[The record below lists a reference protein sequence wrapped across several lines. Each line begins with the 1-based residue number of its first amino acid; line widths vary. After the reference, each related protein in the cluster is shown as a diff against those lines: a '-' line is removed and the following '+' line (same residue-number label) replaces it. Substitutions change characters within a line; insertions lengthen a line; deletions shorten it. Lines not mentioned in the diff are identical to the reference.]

1 MKANGSLLASL
12 VTLFLATGLSLSA
25 QAEGKRLLVVMK
37 EQGNLKA
44 ASATVARAGQIE
56 ESLDNINSLVVS
68 VNDDAALARLRANPA
83 VALVEEEVF
92 HPAPKLSRPL
102 ALPVERSIE
111 KAIPRYGSFQAG
123 PKTPWGILAVKAI
136 EAWGPSNAGAN
147 ARVLVLDT
155 GIDKDHPSLAANFEK
170 GQDFVGDNLQPYP
183 FADKIGHGTHC
194 AGTIAGV
201 ADASG
206 FTGVAPRAKILAG
219 RVCSAQGC
227 SNISIA
233 KGVNW
238 GIAERVDVISMSLG
252 GAWSTPAERDA
263 IAKADAAGIT
273 VVAAAGNDGTSRVS
287 YPAAL
292 PQVIAVGA
300 VDSKLVR
307 TSFSQYGPELA
318 VVAPGANVVSTV
330 PQGTGREADVQ
341 VSLNGAAAQRVVS
354 TTFEGAAEVPVPVD
368 NVLAFAGLGKAAD
381 FATANVQGKFAL
393 LSRGEITF
401 KEKVDNA
408 MKAGAAGVI
417 VYNNEP
423 GLIHGALTQDGS
435 RIAIPVFMVEQQVG
449 EAMRQA
455 IAANQVVRARVV
467 VLATD
472 YSPLDGTSMATP
484 HVAGVVALV
493 KSTNKTIKP
502 ADVKALLKRTAQAL
516 GPNANNE
523 YGAGIVNAQA
533 AVSAAAGANFGPR
546 MAAGF

>member
-1 MKANGSLLASL
+1 MKRANGSLLASL
-12 VTLFLATGLSLSA
+12 VTLFLAVGA

-44 ASATVARAGQIE
+44 ATLSVARAGQVE
-56 ESLDNINSLVVS
+56 ENLENINTLVVS
-68 VNDDAALARLRANPA
+68 VKDEAALAQLRNNPN

-92 HPAPKLSRPL
+92 HPAPQPSR
-102 ALPVERSIE
+102 ALGLPMASVQ
-111 KAIPRYGSFQAG
+111 KAAPRFGGFQAG

-136 EAWGPSNAGAN
+136 EAWGPSSAGAN

-170 GQDFVGDNLQPYP
+170 GQDFVGDNQQPYP
-183 FADKIGHGTHC
+183 FADKVGHGTHC

-201 ADASG
+201 ADATG

-219 RVCSAQGC
+219 RVCSTNGC

-233 KGVNW
+233 KGVSW
-238 GIAERVDVISMSLG
+238 GITEKVDVISMSLG

-273 VVAAAGNDGTSRVS
+273 VVAASGNDGTSRVS

-300 VDSKLVR
+300 VDDKLQR

-318 VVAPGANVVSTV
+318 IVAPGANVMSTV

-341 VSLNGAAAQRVVS
+341 VSLNGSAAQRLVS
-354 TTFEGAAEVPVPVD
+354 TTFEGAAEVPTPVE
-368 NVLAFAGLGKAAD
+368 NVLAFANLGKPED
-381 FATANVQGKFAL
+381 FTNANVQGKFAL
-393 LSRGEITF
+393 IVRGEITF

-408 MKAGAAGVI
+408 MKAGAVGVI
-417 VYNNEP
+417 VYNNAP

-435 RIAIPVFMVEQQVG
+435 RLAIPVFMIEQQAG
-449 EAMRQA
+449 EAIRQA
-455 IAANQVVRARVV
+455 LTANQVVRARVV
-467 VLATD
+467 VVATN
-472 YSPLDGTSMATP
+472 YAPLDGTSMATP
-484 HVAGVVALV
+484 HVAGVAALV
-493 KSTNKTIKP
+493 KSTNKNLAP
-502 ADVKALLKRTAQAL
+502 ADVKALLKRTAQVL

-523 YGAGIVNAQA
+523 YGAGLVNAQA
-533 AVSAAAGANFGPR
+533 AVGAAASAPFVPR
-546 MAAGF
+546 MASGF